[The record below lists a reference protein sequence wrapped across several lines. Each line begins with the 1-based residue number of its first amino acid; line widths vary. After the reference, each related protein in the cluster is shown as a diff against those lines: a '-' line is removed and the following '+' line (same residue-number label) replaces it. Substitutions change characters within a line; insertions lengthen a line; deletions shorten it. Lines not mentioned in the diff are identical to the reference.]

1 MLKLGILGHNISYS
15 LSPFIHKEAMR
26 ILDISGDY
34 DVFDLDNTQVENFLL
49 QCSDSGLRGLN
60 ITTPYKEKVL
70 KYCIEVS
77 DAAARTGAV
86 NTLSFVNETIRGD
99 NTDVYGFEKAL
110 RELAGD
116 QTLPCAIVLGNG
128 GAARAV
134 LTVLSS
140 LPNVSEIIVVVR
152 RQESARK
159 QLGSFVSGHNYNVY
173 SFADPRLATTIARAS
188 LIINCT
194 TIGSAAN
201 PGMALPWSEYLS
213 ARTKVM
219 DLIYAPAKTEFL
231 TAAEAAGCAWQN
243 GLDMLL
249 HQAAASFNIWT
260 EKTFPFRYVKAALQK
275 EVASS

>member
-1 MLKLGILGHNISYS
+1 MLKLGILGQNISYS

-34 DVFDLDNTQVENFLL
+34 EIFDCDETQVESFF
-49 QCSDSGLRGLN
+49 SRFVDSGLRGLN
-60 ITTPYKEKVL
+60 ITTPYKEIAL
-70 KYCIEVS
+70 KYCTEVS
-77 DAAARTGAV
+77 DAAERTGAV

-110 RELAGD
+110 EEFAGN
-116 QTLPCAIVLGNG
+116 QALPCTIVLGNG

-140 LPNVSEIIVVVR
+140 LPSVNEIIVVAR

-159 QLGSFVSGHNYNVY
+159 QLASFVSGNNYNVY
-173 SFADPRLATTIARAS
+173 SFSDPRLVTTIARAS
-188 LIINCT
+188 LIVNCT
-194 TIGSAAN
+194 TVGSAAN
-201 PGMALPWSEYLS
+201 PGMALPWSEHLS

-231 TAAEAAGCAWQN
+231 AAAEAAGCAKQN
-243 GLDMLL
+243 GIDMLL
-249 HQAAASFNIWT
+249 HQAAASFNLWT
-260 EKTFPFRYVKAALQK
+260 KKSFPLREVRAALQK
-275 EVASS
+275 EVVSS